1 MIMHN
6 RKIASF
12 KFAML
17 GGIAALVL
25 PSAAFAQQIASDW
38 APMEDAET
46 AGASASAE
54 PEAEAGVPR
63 EKPRLDVT
71 PYIEVQQV
79 LFADL
84 DGGRDILTYTTV
96 AAGVDAS
103 IATRRMEGQVSLRY
117 ERVIGYDSQVE
128 DQDIVSGLARGSVA
142 LTRNLSVEAGAVAT
156 RSSIDGRG
164 PNQVSFQPFSDNVTQ
179 VYSVYAGPTF
189 SAQAGELAVNAAYR
203 VGYTKVESK
212 DVGALP
218 GGAQPVDL
226 FDDSVSHAATASV
239 GMQPGTLPFGWAVG
253 VGYNRED
260 SSQLDGRYEGYYGRA
275 DVTVPITDTLAV
287 VGGVGYEKIEV
298 SERDA
303 LRDAGGA
310 PIVGPGGRLL
320 TDSSSPRLLAFE
332 SDGII
337 WDAGVLWR
345 PSRRTTL
352 EARYGHRYG
361 SDTYIGSFSYTPNE
375 RMGVSVSVYDMV
387 QGFGGQ
393 LGNALSNLPTAFN
406 SNRNPLTGDLN
417 SCVFGAA
424 GGFCLNNA
432 LRTASSA
439 TFRSRGVQASIAES
453 NGPWSS
459 GLAIGY
465 DRRKFLAAALGGQ
478 GQISGLIEENYYLS
492 GYLGREL
499 DRRSSIETNVYA
511 SFNDPGQAGAPDSY
525 GFGSN
530 IAYYRNIW
538 RGLSATAA
546 VGIDTFKVEDFEQ
559 DVSASALL
567 GLRYSF

>member
-1 MIMHN
+1 MHN
-6 RKIASF
+6 RKSHALKVALLGSF
-12 KFAML
+12 AIL
-17 GGIAALVL
+17 SL
-25 PSAAFAQQIASDW
+25 PSAAQAQQIASDW
-38 APMEDAET
+38 APMEDDGT
-46 AGASASAE
+46 AGPAAYAA
-54 PEAEAGVPR
+54 PEADAGIPH
-63 EKPRLDVT
+63 EKPRVDVT

-84 DGGRDILTYTTV
+84 DGGRDVLTYTTV
-96 AAGVDAS
+96 AAGVDAA
-103 IATRRMEGQVSLRY
+103 IATRRIEGQVSLRY
-117 ERVIGYDSQVE
+117 ERVFGYDNQIE
-128 DQDIVSGLARGSVA
+128 DQDNISGLARGSVA
-142 LTRNLSVEAGAVAT
+142 LTRNLSIEAGALAS
-156 RSSIDGRG
+156 RSSIDARG
-164 PNQVSFQPFSDNVTQ
+164 ANQVSFQPFSDNVTQ

-189 SAQAGELAVNAAYR
+189 AAQTGDLSVNAGYR
-203 VGYTKVESK
+203 VGYTKIESE
-212 DVGALP
+212 DAGILP
-218 GGAQPVDL
+218 GGAQPLDL
-226 FDDSVSHAATASV
+226 FDDSVSHAAAASI

-275 DVTVPITDTLAV
+275 DVTVPVLDTLAV
-287 VGGVGYEKIEV
+287 VGGIGYEKIEV

-303 LRDAGGA
+303 LRDTLGN
-310 PIVGPGGRLL
+310 PIVGPGGRLV
-320 TDSSSPRLLAFE
+320 TDQNSPRLLAFE

-375 RMGVSVSVYDMV
+375 RLGVNISVYDAV

-393 LGNALSNLPTAFN
+393 LNRALSDLPTAFN

-417 SCVFGAA
+417 NCVFAPA

-432 LRTASSA
+432 LRTANSA
-439 TFRSRGVQASIAES
+439 TFRSRRVQASVAES
-453 NGPWSS
+453 SGPWSS

-465 DRRKFLAAALGGQ
+465 DRRKFLASALGGQ
-478 GQISGLIEENYYLS
+478 GQIAGLIEENYYLA
-492 GYLGREL
+492 GYLGREI
-499 DRRSSIETNVYA
+499 DRRSSIETNVYGNF
-511 SFNDPGQAGAPDSY
+511 SDPGQAGAPDSY
-525 GFGSN
+525 GFGTN
-530 IAYYRNIW
+530 VAYYRNIW
-538 RGLSATAA
+538 RGLSATVAA
-546 VGIDTFKVEDFEQ
+546 GIDTFKVEDFEQ